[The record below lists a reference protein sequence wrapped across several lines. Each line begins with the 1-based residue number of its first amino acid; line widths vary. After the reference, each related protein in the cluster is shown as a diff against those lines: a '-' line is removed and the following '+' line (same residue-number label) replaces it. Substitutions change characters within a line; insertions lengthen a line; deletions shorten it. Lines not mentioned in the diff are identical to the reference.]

1 MMMQS
6 LWSWQKEQHQKEGAP
21 EHPKILKERS
31 VNNSI
36 RRYNPRTGRVAPA
49 DCRHSIRGLWPELCR
64 NYRDAVQIP
73 PLLLWLVFS
82 PVPTHWLSLGK
93 MAERW
98 GHAKINPQTHRDLST
113 NSPFPLESPQ
123 VHHLK
128 WLWPLSAWQ
137 EEGNNCNPSVGQQ
150 IAED

>member
-1 MMMQS
+1 MQR

-21 EHPKILKERS
+21 EHPKILKEK
-31 VNNSI
+31 VLI
-36 RRYNPRTGRVAPA
+36 IALGAIT
-49 DCRHSIRGLWPELCR
+49 PELEEWLRQIAGTVSEVSDQSC
-64 NYRDAVQIP
+64 AVLYE
-73 PLLLWLVFS
+73 LLRCCADTSFALWLAFS

-128 WLWPLSAWQ
+128 WLWPLNAWQ